1 MTPARQARLLRI
13 AEQARA
19 ALARRAAQAS
29 APSSA
34 PPPPLGHYGD
44 VPTPERP
51 APDPDPTREEGT
63 P

>member
-1 MTPARQARLLRI
+1 MIPSRRARLLRI

-34 PPPPLGHYGD
+34 PPPPLGHYGE
-44 VPTPERP
+44 VPAAERR
-51 APDPDPTREEGT
+51 APHPDATREEGT